1 MEKKDPDITNIAP
14 VKAESPAAFLC
25 PESLIKAGFP
35 SPAEDYPATA
45 IDLNKELI
53 RHPASTFFGRISGD
67 SMTEAGIDDGDIVII
82 DKSLEPF
89 NGAAAVCFID
99 GEFTLKYVRLAAN
112 AVWLV
117 PANPNFPALKVTR
130 QNEFLIWGI
139 VTYIIKK
146 AGKMPQNAAI

>member
-1 MEKKDPDITNIAP
+1 
-14 VKAESPAAFLC
+14 
-25 PESLIKAGFP
+25 
-35 SPAEDYPATA
+35 
-45 IDLNKELI
+45 
-53 RHPASTFFGRISGD
+53 
-67 SMTEAGIDDGDIVII
+67 MTEAGIDDGDIVII

-146 AGKMPQNAAI
+146 AGKMPPNAAI